1 MSMTEMKKNK
11 AELSEEMLNEV
22 AGGADKGKLIENGVE
37 IVKKVVDA
45 VSGGKDGKEG
55 GGAPAPG
62 APGGNT
68 QHNNNEH
75 SAQQASQ
82 TGNNI
87 NKMGMTV
94 K

>member
-1 MSMTEMKKNK
+1 MTEMKKNK

-22 AGGADKGKLIENGVE
+22 AGGADTGKLIENGVE

-55 GGAPAPG
+55 GGAPASG